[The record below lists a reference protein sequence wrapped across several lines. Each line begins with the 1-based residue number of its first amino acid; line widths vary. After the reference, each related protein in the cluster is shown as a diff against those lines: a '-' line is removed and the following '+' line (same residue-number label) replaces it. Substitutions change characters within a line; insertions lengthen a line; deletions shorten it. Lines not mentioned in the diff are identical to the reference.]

1 MCHRDIV
8 FQLSIPEHLDEIT
21 TALIKAIGSAVN
33 EDQSEQNL
41 NLILN
46 IMRKIVD
53 YCRNDSVSII
63 QFSASYFILLFM
75 VYSVS

>member
-1 MCHRDIV
+1 M

-33 EDQSEQNL
+33 EEDQSEQNL

-46 IMRKIVD
+46 IMRKIVH
-53 YCRNDSVSII
+53 YCRNDSVSIN
-63 QFSASYFILLFM
+63 QFCASYFILLFM
-75 VYSVS
+75 MHSVS